1 MMMMMMMMM
10 MLALVV
16 CSSKQHENQKNPLQN
31 SAKQTQAQNTND
43 TILLLPY
50 PHTSPLVLFF
60 VNVYPKLCGT

>member
-1 MMMMMMMMM
+1 MMMM